1 METTTACVDDAYHL
15 DQHLLKGV
23 PGRARNGHMENAG
36 SDVSRCC
43 DSVCRAIDSAATPD
57 ERLFDAVRVQL
68 AGCGR

>member
-23 PGRARNGHMENAG
+23 PGRASNGHMDNAG
-36 SDVSRCC
+36 IDVSLC
-43 DSVCRAIDSAATPD
+43 DSHCRAIDSAATPD